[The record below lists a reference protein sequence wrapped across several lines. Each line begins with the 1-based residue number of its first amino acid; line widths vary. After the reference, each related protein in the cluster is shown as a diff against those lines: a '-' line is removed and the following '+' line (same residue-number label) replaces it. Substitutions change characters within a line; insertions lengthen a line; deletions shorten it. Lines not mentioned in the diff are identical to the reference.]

1 MAQSR
6 YYSATAQPTVL
17 TAGITSGSTVIN
29 VMAVTGFPA
38 STPFILALDYN
49 TPSEEIVLVTVAAG
63 TNLTVTRAYDG
74 TSATSH
80 NAGAGVRHTWTAMDG
95 NDSRAH
101 EAASTGVHGINVSSS
116 VVGTIDS
123 QTLLNKTLTS
133 PSIGGTVGGIAS
145 YSNAPSFLGG
155 VLAGASNQFSVNT
168 AGDIATSGKYGN
180 LSAFKTGD
188 TGRTSTTT
196 LAADP
201 HLTVTAVANAVYRI
215 EGMLYFT
222 GDPAGDFQ
230 FQISGPAG
238 FNTALSILTQN
249 NNATATTGSL
259 ITDVQGTSGLGPTV
273 TCGCIAGAA
282 LVAAING
289 IVTTS
294 GTSGA
299 IFVNWAQGA
308 SNGTATTLKTNSH
321 IFLTRIG

>member
-17 TAGITSGSTVIN
+17 TAGITNATTVIN
-29 VMAVTGFPA
+29 VLAATGFPA

-49 TPSEEIVLVTVAAG
+49 TPSEEIVLVTIQAG

-101 EAASTGVHGINVSSS
+101 EAASTGVHGLAIGSA
-116 VVGTIDS
+116 VVGVNDT
-123 QTLLNKTLTS
+123 QTLINKTLTT
-133 PSIGGTVGGIAS
+133 PAINGNIGGTSSFVNVNGHLGGLAAGSTGQMTVDVNGGIFS
-145 YSNAPSFLGG
+145 TG
-155 VLAGASNQFSVNT
+155 VN
-168 AGDIATSGKYGN
+168 GN

-188 TGRTSTTT
+188 TPRTSTTT

-201 HLTVTAVANAVYRI
+201 HLTVTAVANAVYKLSA
-215 EGMLYFT
+215 MLYFT

-230 FQISGPAG
+230 FQIAGPAG
-238 FNTALSILTQN
+238 FNSAFSIITQN
-249 NNATATTGSL
+249 NAAASTVGTVV
-259 ITDVQGTSGLGPTV
+259 TDAQGTAGIGPTI
-273 TCGCIAGAA
+273 TAGTIAGAA
-282 LVAAING
+282 LTANVNG
-289 IVTTS
+289 IITTA
-294 GTSGA
+294 GTPGA
-299 IFVNWAQGA
+299 IFVNWAQGT

-321 IFLTRIG
+321 IFLTRIA